1 MRFLAFTY
9 LVFNILFVL
18 SSCSSKQ
25 SQMLFEQRNT
35 IDTAAQKNIAVTS
48 GYQIKSQDILQI
60 RNLQNTNYIVAGAP
74 TENATSGGSTASG
87 GGETFQ
93 VEETG
98 DVALPVIGYVHVAG
112 LTLLEAAKK
121 IEDMYR
127 ASLLK
132 NPIIELK
139 IINLKVTMLGEV
151 KSQGNFPLVKDRT
164 GLIEMIGEAGGL
176 TDKANE
182 KNIEIIRGSQSN
194 PTVVKVDLSNIS
206 SLADPATILQ
216 NGDIIYV
223 AQNKRAARADNLQN
237 FSVLLQPALILFNT
251 ALIIFTLAH
260 R

>member
-1 MRFLAFTY
+1 
-9 LVFNILFVL
+9 
-18 SSCSSKQ
+18 
-25 SQMLFEQRNT
+25 
-35 IDTAAQKNIAVTS
+35 
-48 GYQIKSQDILQI
+48 
-60 RNLQNTNYIVAGAP
+60 
-74 TENATSGGSTASG
+74 
-87 GGETFQ
+87 
-93 VEETG
+93 
-98 DVALPVIGYVHVAG
+98 
-112 LTLLEAAKK
+112 
-121 IEDMYR
+121 
-127 ASLLK
+127 
-132 NPIIELK
+132 
-139 IINLKVTMLGEV
+139 MLGEV